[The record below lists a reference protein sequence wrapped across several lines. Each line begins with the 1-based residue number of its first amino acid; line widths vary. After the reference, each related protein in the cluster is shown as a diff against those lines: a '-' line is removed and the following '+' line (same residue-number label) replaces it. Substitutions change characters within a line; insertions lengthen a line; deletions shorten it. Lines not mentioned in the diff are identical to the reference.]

1 MNKLSL
7 IALALVAASAASA
20 VFADD
25 ITPDTTA
32 TQVFSVTKTR
42 AQVEAERIQA
52 KADGSSKVWS
62 TSYNP
67 LALAK
72 STRSREEV
80 KGEFLAAR
88 SMGTEDVLL
97 GEDSGSFYLAKQGS
111 PKAAGPVLA
120 GTASRSAQ

>member
-20 VFADD
+20 VYADD
-25 ITPDTTA
+25 ITPDPYA
-32 TQVFSVTKTR
+32 TQVFAVTKTR
-42 AQVEAERIQA
+42 AQVEAERLQA

-72 STRSREEV
+72 STRSRDEV

-88 SMGTEDVLL
+88 SLGTEDVLL
-97 GEDSGSFYLAKQGS
+97 GEDSGSFYLATLGA
-111 PKAAGPVLA
+111 PKVAGPVLA
-120 GTASRSAQ
+120 GANRSAQ

>member
-7 IALALVAASAASA
+7 IALAFVAATAASA
-20 VFADD
+20 VYADD
-25 ITPDTTA
+25 ITPDHYA
-32 TQVFSVTKTR
+32 TQAFAVTKTR
-42 AQVEAERIQA
+42 AQVEAERVQA

-67 LALAK
+67 LALAQ
-72 STRSREEV
+72 SSRTRDEV

-88 SMGTEDVLL
+88 TLGTEDVLL
-97 GEDSGSFYLAKQGS
+97 GEDSGSFYLAKLGA

-120 GTASRSAQ
+120 GANHSAQ

>member
-20 VFADD
+20 VYADD
-25 ITPDTTA
+25 ITPDTYA
-32 TQVFSVTKTR
+32 SQAFSVTKTR
-42 AQVEAERIQA
+42 AQVEAERVQA

-72 STRSREEV
+72 STRSRDEV

-88 SMGTEDVLL
+88 TLGTDDVLL
-97 GEDSGSFYLAKQGS
+97 GEDSGSFYFATLGA
-111 PKAAGPVLA
+111 PKVAGPVLA
-120 GTASRSAQ
+120 GANRSAQ